1 MAPVGHT
8 EGHSISQIAVGLKGP
23 NGKVVPLPGM
33 QDLDF
38 RLDFK
43 GTTYGMGTTTVGGVG
58 NWFTV
63 LDANY
68 TQTRF
73 DILDGSIDALT
84 FRRALAIV
92 SVRHRSMRCIS
103 PPES

>member
-1 MAPVGHT
+1 
-8 EGHSISQIAVGLKGP
+8 
-23 NGKVVPLPGM
+23 M

-43 GTTYGMGTTTVGGVG
+43 GTTYGMGTTGGRRRQ
-58 NWFTV
+58 WFTV